1 MVYKEK
7 HSESNFYNYNYLFL
21 NASLLDELLNGLDS
35 SNISWDLFERFKA
48 CCIYVG
54 KGSRSRKFEHIAKAK
69 KLFMHHNFYYSYT
82 VWRIN
87 MLWKLGTGIHFP
99 IEVNHF
105 EAHCRECAM
114 IKSLGRSL
122 TSGIKN
128 QEMHVFW
135 VKRVFIMYSTKLK
148 Q

>member
-1 MVYKEK
+1 
-7 HSESNFYNYNYLFL
+7 
-21 NASLLDELLNGLDS
+21 
-35 SNISWDLFERFKA
+35 
-48 CCIYVG
+48 
-54 KGSRSRKFEHIAKAK
+54 
-69 KLFMHHNFYYSYT
+69 
-82 VWRIN
+82 

-135 VKRVFIMYSTKLK
+135 VKHVFIMYSTKLK
-148 Q
+148 PKKGPYRL